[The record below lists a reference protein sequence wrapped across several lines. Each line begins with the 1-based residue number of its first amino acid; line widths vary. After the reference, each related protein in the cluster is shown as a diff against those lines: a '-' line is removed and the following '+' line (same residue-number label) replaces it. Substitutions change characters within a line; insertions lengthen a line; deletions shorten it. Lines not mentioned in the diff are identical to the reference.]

1 MTALFVSDIHLS
13 RERPD
18 IVERFIA
25 FLDFEARAASALY
38 ILGDLFDLWLGD
50 DDDREPHPPTIA
62 ALRRL
67 SEAGPRVGVM
77 HGNHDFLLGPRFE
90 RESGA
95 RLLPE
100 PARIELPDATV
111 VALHGDLLCTRD
123 EDYQS
128 FRRSARDPERQAEF
142 LRLPLPV
149 RLDHA
154 ARLRHRSLEATR
166 LKASD
171 IMDVTPEAVERM
183 MLDTGTRCMIH
194 GHTHRPAVH
203 EIDCAGEP
211 ATRIVLGDW
220 YEQGSVLVWNERGFR
235 DEPLDERIEARR

>member
-1 MTALFVSDIHLS
+1 MTTLFVSDVHLS

-25 FLDFEARAASALY
+25 FLDVEARAATALY

-50 DDDREPHPPTIA
+50 DDEREPHPQIVT

-67 SEAGPRVGVM
+67 SDAGPKVRIM

-90 RESGA
+90 RESGC

-100 PARIELPDATV
+100 PARIALPGACALV
-111 VALHGDLLCTRD
+111 LHGDLLCTMD
-123 EDYQS
+123 EDYQA
-128 FRRSARDPERQAEF
+128 FRRTARDPERQAEF
-142 LRLPLPV
+142 LRLPLPA

-154 ARLRHRSLEATR
+154 ARLRHRSLQATR
-166 LKASD
+166 LKAAD
-171 IMDVTPEAVERM
+171 IMDVTPSAVERM
-183 MLDTGTRCMIH
+183 LLDSGARCMIH
-194 GHTHRPAVH
+194 GHTHRPATH
-203 EIDCAGEP
+203 AIECAGEA

-220 YEQGSVLVWNERGFR
+220 YEQGSMLVWDEDGYRH
-235 DEPLDERIEARR
+235 EPLRPL